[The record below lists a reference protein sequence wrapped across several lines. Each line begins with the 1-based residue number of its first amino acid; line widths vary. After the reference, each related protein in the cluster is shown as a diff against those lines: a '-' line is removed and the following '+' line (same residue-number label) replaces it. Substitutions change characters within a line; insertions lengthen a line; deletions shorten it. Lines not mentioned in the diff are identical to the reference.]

1 LVFVAS
7 LKLGATT
14 YPFVAFVSLHPVPT
28 HLGGP
33 GTSHSGSG
41 PRLTVLSRH
50 EGSPTSNTSAQT
62 LHTHITTSLLPRV
75 TPLLTRLRTER
86 WNRAQERALR
96 EEQDR
101 AFQEAAA
108 KDRERV
114 LQKQEAERRTAAE
127 AEARIASEQQRVALS
142 EKRTQW
148 RRYARKHLVP
158 PEPVSGGLRIGIRL
172 PDGKRAVRRFASE
185 DDTTALYT
193 FVETLLISPQDVEG
207 DSDAAPSGYTHE
219 WSFAL
224 VTSFPRHE
232 IPSLSKVPLTS
243 IDELKGGANLVV
255 EMTGPVADLEQ
266 GDSDDD
272 DGRD

>member
-1 LVFVAS
+1 MNTAS

-33 GTSHSGSG
+33 STSHSGSG

-114 LQKQEAERRTAAE
+114 LQKQEAERRAAAE
-127 AEARIASEQQRVALS
+127 VEARIASEQQRAAMT

-158 PEPVSGGLRIGIRL
+158 PEPASGGLRIGVRL
-172 PDGKRAVRRFASE
+172 PDGRRAVRRFSLE
-185 DDTTALYT
+185 DDTAALYT
-193 FVETLLISPQDVEG
+193 FVETLLISSQDLEG
-207 DSDAAPSGYTHE
+207 DSDTLPSGYIHE
-219 WSFAL
+219 SFAL

-232 IPSLSKVPLTS
+232 IPSSSKVPLTS
-243 IDELKGGANLVV
+243 IEELKGGANLIV
-255 EMTGPVADLEQ
+255 EMTRPADDLEQ
-266 GDSDDD
+266 GDSDED
-272 DGRD
+272 DGGE